1 MNEIIL
7 PNDVMMGGIAALLSE
22 GREVR
27 FTPKGVSMRPFIE
40 GGRDSVILK
49 KRIDYDIG
57 DIVLVKLVN
66 GCYLLH
72 RIIEKSGEKLTLMGD
87 GNLKGTESALA
98 SDVIGMVTGIV
109 KPNGK
114 CVRPK
119 KGRLWFRLLPFRSR
133 LLWIYRKKLKFGI

>member
-49 KRIDYDIG
+49 KRTDYDIG

-119 KGRLWFRLLPFRSR
+119 KGRLWFRLLPFRSC

>member
-1 MNEIIL
+1 MTERTL
-7 PNDVMMGGIAALLSE
+7 PNEVMMESISSLLSE

-27 FTPKGVSMRPFIE
+27 FTPKGESMGPFIE
-40 GGRDSVILK
+40 GGRDSVILCK
-49 KRIDYDIG
+49 VDDFGVG
-57 DIVLVKLVN
+57 DIVLVRLIN
-66 GCYLLH
+66 GCYVLH
-72 RIIEKSGEKLTLMGD
+72 RIIEKSGERLTLMGD

-114 CVRPK
+114 CVKPK
-119 KGRLWFRLLPFRSR
+119 KGRLWFWLLPFRSR

>member
-1 MNEIIL
+1 MTERTL
-7 PNDVMMGGIAALLSE
+7 PNDVMMESIASLLSE

-40 GGRDSVILK
+40 GGRDSVILRK
-49 KRIDYDIG
+49 ETDFGVG
-57 DIVLVKLVN
+57 DIVLVRLLN
-66 GCYLLH
+66 GCYVLH
-72 RIIEKSGEKLTLMGD
+72 RIIAKSGERLTLMGD
-87 GNLKGTESALA
+87 GNLKGMESALA

-114 CVRPK
+114 CRKPK
-119 KGRLWFRLLPFRSR
+119 KGRLWFKLFPFRKR